1 MERLQKYL
9 AHAGVASRR
18 QAEELI
24 IAGKVKVNGKIETTL
39 GTKID
44 PVKDKVELDGKKV
57 KPLKKLVYALLNK
70 PKGYV
75 TTTSDPQGRKKVT
88 DLLKGIKDRVYP
100 VGRLDYDTEGLLL
113 LTNDG
118 DITYSLTHPKHGI
131 QKTYLALVV
140 GIPSKEKIAQLRK
153 GLLLEDGPTSPAEVR
168 PMSKIDGNALLE
180 IKIHEGRNRQVRR
193 MCESVGHPVIN
204 LQRVKVGSLDIEGI
218 PLGQYRLLT
227 KEEVDKLKKV
237 EGKVKFHKAKI

>member
-44 PVKDKVELDGKKV
+44 PVKDKIELDGKKV

-100 VGRLDYDTEGLLL
+100 VGRLDYDSEGLLL

-131 QKTYLALVV
+131 QKTYLALVL

-153 GLLLEDGPTSPAEVR
+153 GVLLEDGPTAPAEVR

-193 MCESVGHPVIN
+193 MCESIGHPVMN
-204 LQRVKVGSLDIEGI
+204 LQRIKVGSLELEGI
-218 PLGQYRLLT
+218 PLGQYRHLT

-237 EGKVKFHKAKI
+237 QGKVKFHKAKI